1 MVKVAINGFGRIG
14 RPTFKRILE
23 KHPNLDMVA
32 INDLADTKT
41 LAYLLKYDS
50 SYGIYN
56 KVVKHTEDSLLIDGT
71 LEGKKIKVFAE
82 KDPSL
87 LPWKELGV
95 DIVLECTGYFT
106 DFEGAKKHLDAGA
119 KMVIISAPSKDPDK
133 ISSYVLGVNEEKFNP
148 KRDKIIDMGSCT
160 TNCLAPI
167 AKVLDQ
173 NFKIKKGFMT
183 TVHSYTN
190 DQRLLDLPHKDL
202 RRARAAA
209 LSIIPTTTGAAKAIG
224 KVMPELEGKLDGIAL
239 RVPTPTVSTLDL
251 ICEVEKNT
259 TVEEIN
265 YIFKKASKEKKLDG
279 ILGIEDA
286 ELVSMDYKGNSFS
299 AVVDANLT
307 MAKDNLVKIVAW
319 YDNEWAYS
327 CRLAQMADYIGQQI

>member
-106 DFEGAKKHLDAGA
+106 DFEGAKK
-119 KMVIISAPSKDPDK
+119 
-133 ISSYVLGVNEEKFNP
+133 
-148 KRDKIIDMGSCT
+148 
-160 TNCLAPI
+160 
-167 AKVLDQ
+167 
-173 NFKIKKGFMT
+173 
-183 TVHSYTN
+183 
-190 DQRLLDLPHKDL
+190 
-202 RRARAAA
+202 
-209 LSIIPTTTGAAKAIG
+209 
-224 KVMPELEGKLDGIAL
+224 
-239 RVPTPTVSTLDL
+239 
-251 ICEVEKNT
+251 
-259 TVEEIN
+259 
-265 YIFKKASKEKKLDG
+265 AS
-279 ILGIEDA
+279 
-286 ELVSMDYKGNSFS
+286 
-299 AVVDANLT
+299 
-307 MAKDNLVKIVAW
+307 
-319 YDNEWAYS
+319 
-327 CRLAQMADYIGQQI
+327 